1 MNQITFTLLG
11 WTSVLGFWALS
22 MCVPPNA
29 INLMSYSGALCTGSC
44 LLFLESRWFKDEL
57 T

>member
-1 MNQITFTLLG
+1 
-11 WTSVLGFWALS
+11 

-29 INLMSYSGALCTGSC
+29 INLMSYSGTLCTGSY
-44 LLFLESRWFKDEL
+44 LLSLESRRFKDEL